1 MSFNLAT
8 MLRESASAYPDKAV
22 LLFAGS
28 SLTYAQL
35 DAESGRCAE
44 GLLASGLE
52 RGDVVAV
59 QLPNLPEFLVAYFGI
74 LKAGMTMLPL
84 NPLLRAPEIAY
95 HLSDASARLLITF
108 PMFLEEAVK
117 AAGEVP
123 LVVVPVPGGQ
133 APDGFRPFADLLADL
148 PADGRAGDITPTNAD
163 DTAVLIYTSGTT
175 GKPKGAELTHF
186 QLYMNCTVAGN
197 LFGARLDDVVLAV
210 LPFFHVFGL
219 SSVLNLTVRFG
230 ATLSVLARFEAK
242 PVMDAIEADGIT
254 VVLGVPTMLQAL
266 MAEDTGGRDLSRCGS
281 GSPAE
286 RRCPATCCG
295 PSRRSSASSCWRATA
310 CPRRRARRRSTAA
323 PRRARCSRSASPSG
337 ASRCASS
344 MIRTAGCRAAP
355 RTSARS
361 SSAAT
366 T

>member
-8 MLRESASAYPDKAV
+8 MLREWASEYPDKAV
-22 LLFAGS
+22 LIFAGS
-28 SLTYAQL
+28 PLTYAQL

-44 GLLASGLE
+44 ALVASGLE

-95 HLSDASARLLITF
+95 HLSDANARLLITF

-123 LVVVPVPGGQ
+123 LVVPLPGGR
-133 APDGFRPFADLLADL
+133 APAGFRPFADLLGDL

-163 DTAVLIYTSGTT
+163 DTAVLMYTSGTT

-197 LFGARLDDVVLAV
+197 LFGARRDDVVLTV

-219 SSVLNLTVRFG
+219 SSVLNLSVRFG

-242 PVMDAIEADGIT
+242 PVLDAIEADGIT
-254 VVLGVPTMLQAL
+254 VVLGVPTMLQA
-266 MAEDTGGRDLSRCGS
+266 G
-281 GSPAE
+281 
-286 RRCPATCCG
+286 
-295 PSRRSSASSCWRATA
+295 
-310 CPRRRARRRSTAA
+310 RARRRSTPA
-323 PRRARCSRSASPSG
+323 PRRARSCRSVSPSG

-344 MIRTAGCRAAP
+344 TTRTAACLP
-355 RTSARS
+355 VSRTSARL
-361 SSAAT
+361 SSAGT
-366 T
+366 TS